1 MPPGIADLVEGK
13 PSTDV
18 PRGRSG
24 EPSSGEIALAPAQP
38 SLDRWALTAS
48 VQFTICLVWRTPAE
62 SRARDF
68 TTGGME
74 KPLARRT
81 QPYPSLGSQLLG

>member
-1 MPPGIADLVEGK
+1 MPPGIADLIEEN

-24 EPSSGEIALAPAQP
+24 EPSPREIALAPAQP
-38 SLDRWALTAS
+38 SLDRWVLAAS
-48 VQFTICLVWRTPAE
+48 VQFTICLVWTTPTE

-81 QPYPSLGSQLLG
+81 QPHPSLGSQLLG